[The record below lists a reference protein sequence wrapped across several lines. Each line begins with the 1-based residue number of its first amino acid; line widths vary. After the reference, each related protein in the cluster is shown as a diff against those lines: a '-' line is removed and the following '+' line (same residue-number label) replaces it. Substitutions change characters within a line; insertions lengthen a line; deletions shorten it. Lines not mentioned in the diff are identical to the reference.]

1 MSVNL
6 ISTLGAGSG
15 VDLKTLAEQLVE
27 AERAPRKAIIDGRIE
42 KTEARI
48 SGLAA
53 LRFGLSELRAAFA
66 ALNDRS
72 DFATLSSRISQPAAF
87 GVTAGASAQPAR
99 YSINV
104 ISIAAP
110 QQSASAGYTAAD
122 TRINGGT
129 ASTPAAFDLDIT
141 VGSAAAQTVT
151 VEDDTPA
158 GVAAA
163 ITNAGLGLTARVIN
177 TGVGAN
183 PYRIVVTGEDGTAKS
198 FSIAVASGETADVDF
213 SGLPLQP
220 ATDAVIEVNG
230 LAITRGSNTIDDVIP
245 GLTFSL
251 YAPTSGAATLDMTRD
266 TTSVKDKIKALV
278 EAYNVFEDVLQ
289 VVSDRKSDDEQF
301 GGTLAGDSLIGTVR
315 AMMRNLI
322 TSDSSTPGAD
332 VKAGRNVG
340 LAFDRDGRLT
350 LDEGKLDAAL
360 ANQYD
365 QVVRLFSADTN
376 NQSAFSTAP
385 AGLAGD
391 AIVRIDALLK
401 PTGLIQAQANNAT
414 AMADRYRTQLEALES
429 RMEKLLAR
437 YTTQFAA
444 MDSLVGQTNSLRENL
459 KSSFD
464 GMMAMYTGK

>member
-1 MSVNL
+1 
-6 ISTLGAGSG
+6 
-15 VDLKTLAEQLVE
+15 
-27 AERAPRKAIIDGRIE
+27 
-42 KTEARI
+42 
-48 SGLAA
+48 
-53 LRFGLSELRAAFA
+53 
-66 ALNDRS
+66 
-72 DFATLSSRISQPAAF
+72 
-87 GVTAGASAQPAR
+87 
-99 YSINV
+99 
-104 ISIAAP
+104 
-110 QQSASAGYTAAD
+110 
-122 TRINGGT
+122 
-129 ASTPAAFDLDIT
+129 
-141 VGSAAAQTVT
+141 
-151 VEDDTPA
+151 
-158 GVAAA
+158 
-163 ITNAGLGLTARVIN
+163 
-177 TGVGAN
+177 
-183 PYRIVVTGEDGTAKS
+183 VVTGEDGSAKS

-213 SGLPLQP
+213 PGLPLQP

-230 LAITRGSNTIDDVIP
+230 LAITRSSNTIDDVIP

-251 YAPTSGAATLDMTRD
+251 YAPTSGTAATLDLTRD
-266 TTSVKDKIKALV
+266 ASSVKDKIRALV
-278 EAYNVFEDVLQ
+278 EAYNIFEDVLQ

-301 GGTLAGDSLIGTVR
+301 GGTLAGDSLISTVR

-376 NQSAFSTAP
+376 NQSPLSTAA

-414 AMADRYRTQLEALES
+414 AMADRYRDQLEALES

-437 YTTQFAA
+437 YTSQFAV

>member
-15 VDLKTLAEQLVE
+15 VDLKALAEQLVE

-48 SGLAA
+48 SGLSA
-53 LRFGLSELRAAFA
+53 LRFGLSELRTAFA
-66 ALNDRS
+66 GLNDQS

-87 GVTAGASAQPAR
+87 AVTAGASAQAAR

-104 ISIAAP
+104 TSIAAP
-110 QQSASAGYTAAD
+110 QQSASAGYAAAD
-122 TRINGGT
+122 TRLNGGNT
-129 ASTPAAFDLDIT
+129 TNPATFDLDIT
-141 VGSAAAQTVT
+141 VGSAAPQTVS
-151 VEDDTPA
+151 VADDTPA

-177 TGVGAN
+177 TGVGAT
-183 PYRIVVTGEDGTAKS
+183 PHRIVVTGEDGTAKS
-198 FSIAVASGETADVDF
+198 FSIALASGETAAVDF

-230 LAITRGSNTIDDVIP
+230 LPITRGSNTIDDVIP

-266 TTSVKDKIKALV
+266 TTGAKDKIKALV
-278 EAYNVFEDVLQ
+278 DAYNVFEDVLQ
-289 VVSDRKSDDEQF
+289 VVSDRDSEDEEF

-315 AMMRNLI
+315 AMMRKLI

-332 VKAGRNVG
+332 LRAGRNVG

-350 LDEGKLDAAL
+350 LDESKLDAAL

-376 NQSAFSTAP
+376 NQSPLSTAP

-391 AIVRIDALLK
+391 AMVKIDGLLK
-401 PTGLIQAQANNAT
+401 PTGLIQAQATSAT
-414 AMADRYRTQLEALES
+414 AMADRYRDQLEALES

-437 YTTQFAA
+437 YTSQFAA